1 LSIWVS
7 QSQQIYLVQQHS
19 TLQAMDCDGFPFL
32 KHHSQASLAM
42 ALQTMTG
49 DKSIQILDILPNKKY
64 NYQNDT
70 TSFTA
75 KSTASTYLLALK
87 LHNVDPT

>member
-1 LSIWVS
+1 
-7 QSQQIYLVQQHS
+7 
-19 TLQAMDCDGFPFL
+19 
-32 KHHSQASLAM
+32 M